1 MSFIPPSGNVK
12 FYHIAEDIYNQYKS
26 NGSSL
31 ETNAIYLIYNTDNDK
46 YKLAVG
52 YNIVSGDSVIIEN
65 SGGSIINSSSNAVSG
80 KAVLEAINATA
91 EVVKCMTEADYNNA
105 IASDNMATVGKLIY
119 LADDMA
125 QNYRLTFKLSS
136 AKLYDLIIETNDEY
150 NASSTDFA
158 SHLTIADALKT
169 IFEKGVSQDGM
180 TENQKLY
187 ANDSGLYY
195 RTSTGLQNLLTPSV
209 SFSEL
214 EEVKNSNYPSI
225 LDTLL
230 KSNARDFLL
239 PANGETYLTDSDTK
253 VVISAEKRIQDLESK
268 TSNYLLNNTSN
279 EQSISSNLT
288 FSPNTKLTVDNIN
301 DVIQFTKENESI
313 NKIQITNVSVECPS
327 LKVNGSIEASS
338 ASIGNIAASNI
349 STPSLTLNNA
359 AITSIPEGIES
370 DNQSGSNVPGIDYRL
385 KIGSNIVLTKEDL
398 TATNGLIAEQ
408 LTTLNTNLTT
418 EINTKSQALSQSIG
432 NEVTRAKKAEATNA
446 SAINN
451 FLFIGNALPTENTE
465 NIKLWID
472 TSASTNGV
480 IKYRTIKEEN
490 GVQTEKWIAVNAVW
504 G

>member
-214 EEVKNSNYPSI
+214 EEVKNLNYPSI

-239 PANGETYLTDSDTK
+239 PANGETYLTDSNTK
-253 VVISAEKRIQDLESK
+253 VISAEKRIQDLENQ
-268 TSNYLLNNTSN
+268 TVNYLLNNTSN
-279 EQSISSNLT
+279 DQNISSNLT
-288 FSPNTKLTVDNIN
+288 FSSGKILTVDNIN
-301 DVIQFTKENESI
+301 NVIQFTKENESI
-313 NKIQITNVSVECPS
+313 NNIQITNVSVECPS

-338 ASIGNIAASNI
+338 ASIGNITASNI
-349 STPSLTLNNA
+349 SAPSLTLNNA
-359 AITSIPEGIES
+359 AVTSILEGTETTE
-370 DNQSGSNVPGIDYRL
+370 QSGSSVTGVSYRL
-385 KIGSNIVLTKEDL
+385 KIGDNIVLTKDDL

-408 LTTLNTNLTT
+408 LTTLNTNLTN
-418 EINTKSQALSQSIG
+418 EITSMSQALSGQIG
-432 NEVTRAKKAEATNA
+432 SEVARAKEAETKNA

-451 FLFIGNALPTENTE
+451 FLFIGDALPTENAE

-472 TSASTNGV
+472 TGVSTNGV

-490 GVQTEKWIAVNAVW
+490 GVQTEEWIAVNAVW

>member
-1 MSFIPPSGNVK
+1 M
-12 FYHIAEDIYNQYKS
+12 
-26 NGSSL
+26 
-31 ETNAIYLIYNTDNDK
+31 
-46 YKLAVG
+46 
-52 YNIVSGDSVIIEN
+52 
-65 SGGSIINSSSNAVSG
+65 
-80 KAVLEAINATA
+80 
-91 EVVKCMTEADYNNA
+91 
-105 IASDNMATVGKLIY
+105 
-119 LADDMA
+119 
-125 QNYRLTFKLSS
+125 
-136 AKLYDLIIETNDEY
+136 
-150 NASSTDFA
+150 
-158 SHLTIADALKT
+158 
-169 IFEKGVSQDGM
+169 
-180 TENQKLY
+180 
-187 ANDSGLYY
+187 
-195 RTSTGLQNLLTPSV
+195 
-209 SFSEL
+209 
-214 EEVKNSNYPSI
+214 
-225 LDTLL
+225 
-230 KSNARDFLL
+230 
-239 PANGETYLTDSDTK
+239 
-253 VVISAEKRIQDLESK
+253 
-268 TSNYLLNNTSN
+268 
-279 EQSISSNLT
+279 
-288 FSPNTKLTVDNIN
+288 DNIN